1 MDKNTLSKLDE
12 LKLVYY
18 EILNGYTFD
27 FESSLY
33 IKHFSEKESHLLL
46 VKKMELQTYYE
57 KNEVPSEAE
66 LLKNAMATGEWTQE
80 KEDKILELKYR
91 LSDNEKNLHNIIP
104 EQRPWIE
111 SQLELAR
118 KELQL
123 IYTERK
129 MTLGRSVQ
137 DLVDE
142 DVNDYVCYISC
153 FKDKELTIPLQ
164 DTYENYQDWEPLEL
178 NKVSVAFSR
187 VYNKFSEEN
196 IKQIASMPFFLN
208 KFRYSKDDF
217 YGFLGIPLSK
227 ISHNQIHL
235 MSLGSK
241 NINTLNHCE
250 NEPPDINLEA
260 TIPQVAHW
268 YEMQYSIQLAKQK
281 QSK

>member
-27 FESSLY
+27 SESSLY

-118 KELQL
+118 KELQS

-153 FKDKELTIPLQ
+153 FKDK
-164 DTYENYQDWEPLEL
+164 
-178 NKVSVAFSR
+178 
-187 VYNKFSEEN
+187 
-196 IKQIASMPFFLN
+196 
-208 KFRYSKDDF
+208 
-217 YGFLGIPLSK
+217 
-227 ISHNQIHL
+227 
-235 MSLGSK
+235 
-241 NINTLNHCE
+241 
-250 NEPPDINLEA
+250 
-260 TIPQVAHW
+260 
-268 YEMQYSIQLAKQK
+268 
-281 QSK
+281 